1 VQKIRYSAALAAVTM
16 LAAAATAAGQSADER
31 TAARDVAARRSDAVI
46 TVMGTLKATMSRGGR
61 DQPAPDQAV
70 QASATVL
77 DPDGLTVVSLSAIDP
92 GALLAKNPAFAAA
105 KVSIET
111 ELTDV
116 KLRLADATEVPAKI
130 VLRDSDL
137 DLLFVRPTDAP
148 SKPMP
153 CVDSASP
160 TFNAVDPVIAV
171 QRLQELAG
179 WRTATALGNVE
190 AVVDKP
196 RRFYLV
202 ALMTTFNGLG
212 ASIFD
217 VKGQFAGVVTL
228 RPSTD
233 SRHNAL
239 NGMQGGMLQALGMV
253 PVVLPAADIREVAKQ
268 VAAR

>member
-1 VQKIRYSAALAAVTM
+1 MNNFRCAAGVAAALAV
-16 LAAAATAAGQSADER
+16 AAIAGAQTSDER
-31 TAARDVAARRSDAVI
+31 QAARDVATRHADAVI
-46 TVMGTLKATMSRGGR
+46 TVMGTLKARMSRGGR

-77 DPDGLTVVSLSAIDP
+77 DSQGLTVVALSAIDP
-92 GALLAKNPAFAAA
+92 GSLLGKNPAFAAA

-116 KLRLADATEVPAKI
+116 KLRLADATELPAKI

-137 DLLFVRPTDAP
+137 DLMFIRPASPP
-148 SKPMP
+148 SKPLA

-160 TFNAVDPVIAV
+160 TFNVVDPIVAV
-171 QRLQELAG
+171 QRLQELTG
-179 WRTATALGNVE
+179 WGTATTLGSVE

-202 ALMTTFNGLG
+202 ALPTTSGALG

-217 VKGQFAGVVTL
+217 VKGRFAGVVTL
-228 RPSTD
+228 RPSAD

-253 PVVLPAADIREVAKQ
+253 PVVLPAADIREIAKQ
-268 VAAR
+268 ASTDR

>member
-1 VQKIRYSAALAAVTM
+1 MIKTRCAAAAIAALAVAT
-16 LAAAATAAGQSADER
+16 TAAGQSVEER
-31 TAARDVAARRSDAVI
+31 QAARDVASRHGDAVI
-46 TVMGTLKATMSRGGR
+46 TVMGTLKARMSRAGR

-77 DPDGLTVVSLSAIDP
+77 DAQGFTVVALSAIDP
-92 GALLAKNPAFAAA
+92 GTLLGKNPAFAAA

-116 KLRLADATEVPAKI
+116 KLRLADATELPAKI

-137 DLLFVRPTDAP
+137 DLMFVRPVAAP
-148 SKPMP
+148 AKPLK

-160 TFNAVDPVIAV
+160 VFNVVDPVIAV
-171 QRLQELAG
+171 QRLQELTG
-179 WRTATALGNVE
+179 WGTATAVGSIE

-196 RRFYLV
+196 RRFYLI
-202 ALMTTFNGLG
+202 ALPMTSGALG

-217 VKGQFAGVVTL
+217 TKGQFAGVVTL
-228 RPSTD
+228 RPSSD

-268 VAAR
+268 ASER

>member
-1 VQKIRYSAALAAVTM
+1 MIRFRCAAALAAALSVTTI
-16 LAAAATAAGQSADER
+16 AAAQTSEER
-31 TAARDVAARRSDAVI
+31 QAARDVASRHGNAVI
-46 TVMGTLKATMSRGGR
+46 TVMGTLKARMSRAGR

-77 DPDGLTVVSLSAIDP
+77 DPQGLTVVALSAIDP
-92 GALLAKNPAFAAA
+92 GSLLGKNPAFAAA

-116 KLRLADATEVPAKI
+116 KLRLADATELPAKI

-137 DLLFVRPTDAP
+137 DLMFIRPVSAP
-148 SKPMP
+148 ARPLA

-160 TFNAVDPVIAV
+160 MFNVVDPVVAV

-179 WRTATALGNVE
+179 WGTSTAIGSIE
-190 AVVDKP
+190 AVVEKP

-202 ALMTTFNGLG
+202 ALPTTSGALG

-217 VKGQFAGVVTL
+217 VKGQFAGLVTL
-228 RPSTD
+228 RPSAD

-253 PVVLPAADIREVAKQ
+253 PVVLPAADIREIAKQ
-268 VAAR
+268 ASTDR

>member
-1 VQKIRYSAALAAVTM
+1 VINFRTTAAFVAALAVT
-16 LAAAATAAGQSADER
+16 TAAGAQSSEER
-31 TAARDVAARRSDAVI
+31 QAARDVASRHGDAVI
-46 TVMGTLKATMSRGGR
+46 TVMGTLKARMSRAGR

-77 DPDGLTVVSLSAIDP
+77 DPQGLTVVALSAIDP
-92 GALLAKNPAFAAA
+92 GSLLARNPAFAAA

-116 KLRLADATEVPAKI
+116 KLRLADATELPAKI

-137 DLLFVRPTDAP
+137 DLMFIRPVTAP
-148 SKPMP
+148 AKALT
-153 CVDSASP
+153 CVDSTS
-160 TFNAVDPVIAV
+160 TVFNVVDPIVAV
-171 QRLQELAG
+171 QRLQELTG
-179 WRTATALGNVE
+179 WGTATALGSVE

-202 ALMTTFNGLG
+202 ALQTTSGALG

-228 RPSTD
+228 RPSAD

-239 NGMQGGMLQALGMV
+239 NGMQGGMLQTLGMV
-253 PVVLPAADIREVAKQ
+253 PVVLPAADIREIAKQ
-268 VAAR
+268 ATER